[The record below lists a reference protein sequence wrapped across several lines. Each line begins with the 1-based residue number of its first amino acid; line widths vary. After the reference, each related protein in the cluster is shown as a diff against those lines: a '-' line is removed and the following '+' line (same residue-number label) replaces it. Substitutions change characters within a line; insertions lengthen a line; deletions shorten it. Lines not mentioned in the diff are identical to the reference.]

1 MTLEVHMRQM
11 LWALW
16 REEAGQD
23 MIEYV
28 LLLAFIVIAATG
40 LLSFNANSIRGIA
53 NASNAQL
60 VVAGQAAGS

>member
-1 MTLEVHMRQM
+1 MRQL

-28 LLLAFIVIAATG
+28 LLLALIVIAATG

-60 VVAGQAAGS
+60 VVAGQAAAS

>member
-1 MTLEVHMRQM
+1 MRQL

-40 LLSFNANSIRGIA
+40 LLAFNANSIRGIA

-60 VVAGQAAGS
+60 MAASQAAGS